1 MVQKNSRL
9 IWLLLI
15 GMAAFIGFLAFKNQQ
30 VAPKAA
36 ATNSAVQVKS
46 QVAELSNLKRQVQS
60 LGTALANESIQI
72 VSNASDYITVLNI
85 NEGRAVEKGA
95 LLVQL
100 HDVEERAR
108 VAELTA
114 QLTEQKRQ
122 LDRLKNLTRTQ
133 ASAQSLLDEQQAK
146 VNTTLAQLDAVKA
159 RLNDLAIKAPF
170 SGVLGLRRVSQG
182 AYVSAGTILTT
193 LDDLSQIRIEFSVA
207 EQYLAQ
213 LQPGMQVSSSSVAYP
228 GEEFDG
234 TIKAIDTRLDPV
246 SRSVRVHA
254 MLPNPDHKLRP
265 GMLLTV
271 KVTLDEQQAIQISEK
286 ALVPLK
292 NKQYVYVIQP
302 DNTVVQTEVEIGQR
316 LPGMVEISQGL
327 TPGQQVVIEG
337 TQKLQ
342 TGSSVTVVE

>member
-1 MVQKNSRL
+1 MLV
-9 IWLLLI
+9 
-15 GMAAFIGFLAFKNQQ
+15 GMAAFIGYLILQNQTI
-30 VAPKAA
+30 KKES
-36 ATNSAVQVKS
+36 SAKSTVVQVKS
-46 QVAELSNLKRQVQS
+46 QTAELSNLKRQVQS
-60 LGTALANESIQI
+60 LGTVLASESIQV

-85 NEGRAVEKGA
+85 NEGQTVEKGA

-159 RLNDLAIKAPF
+159 RLNDLTIKAPF

-182 AYVSAGTILTT
+182 AYVSAGTVLTT
-193 LDDLSQIRIEFSVA
+193 LDDLSQVRVEFSVA

-213 LQPGMQVSSSSVAYP
+213 LKPGMQVSSDSVAYP
-228 GEEFDG
+228 GQPFEG
-234 TIKAIDTRLDPV
+234 QIKAIDTRLDPI

-254 MLPNPDHKLRP
+254 MVPNPDQKLRP

-271 KVTLDEQQAIQISEK
+271 KVTLDQQPAIQISEK

-316 LPGMVEISQGL
+316 LPGLVEISQGL
-327 TPGQQVVIEG
+327 TPGQQVVVEG

-342 TGSSVTVVE
+342 TGTSVTVVE

>member
-9 IWLLLI
+9 IWLMLV
-15 GMAAFIGFLAFKNQQ
+15 GMAAFIGYLILQNQTI
-30 VAPKAA
+30 KKES
-36 ATNSAVQVKS
+36 SAKSTVVQVKS
-46 QVAELSNLKRQVQS
+46 QTAELSNLKRQVQS
-60 LGTALANESIQI
+60 LGTVLASESIQV

-85 NEGRAVEKGA
+85 NEGQTVEKGA

-159 RLNDLAIKAPF
+159 RLNDLTIKAPF

-182 AYVSAGTILTT
+182 AYVSAGTVLTT
-193 LDDLSQIRIEFSVA
+193 LDDLSQVRVEFSVA

-213 LQPGMQVSSSSVAYP
+213 LKPGMQVSSDSVAYP
-228 GEEFDG
+228 GQPFEG
-234 TIKAIDTRLDPV
+234 QIKAIDTRLDPI

-254 MLPNPDHKLRP
+254 MVPNPDQKLRP

-271 KVTLDEQQAIQISEK
+271 KVTLDQQPAIQISEK

-316 LPGMVEISQGL
+316 LPGLVEISQGL
-327 TPGQQVVIEG
+327 TPGQQVVVEG

-342 TGSSVTVVE
+342 TGTSVTVVE

>member
-1 MVQKNSRL
+1 MQKNSRL
-9 IWLLLI
+9 IWLMLV
-15 GMAAFIGFLAFKNQQ
+15 GMAAFIGYLILQNQTI
-30 VAPKAA
+30 KKES
-36 ATNSAVQVKS
+36 SAKSTVVQVKS
-46 QVAELSNLKRQVQS
+46 QTAELSNLKRQVQS
-60 LGTALANESIQI
+60 LGTVLASESIQV

-85 NEGRAVEKGA
+85 NEGQTVEKGA

-159 RLNDLAIKAPF
+159 RLNDLTIKAPF

-182 AYVSAGTILTT
+182 AYVSAGTVLTT
-193 LDDLSQIRIEFSVA
+193 LDDLSQVRVEFSVA

-213 LQPGMQVSSSSVAYP
+213 LKPGMQVSSDSVAYP
-228 GEEFDG
+228 GQPFEG
-234 TIKAIDTRLDPV
+234 QIKAIDTRLDPI

-254 MLPNPDHKLRP
+254 MVPNPDQKLRP

-271 KVTLDEQQAIQISEK
+271 KVTLDQQPAIQISEK

-316 LPGMVEISQGL
+316 LPGLVEISQGL
-327 TPGQQVVIEG
+327 TPGQQVVVEG

-342 TGSSVTVVE
+342 TGTSVTVVE